1 MKISIIT
8 VVYNGAQ
15 TIEDC
20 LKSVLSQDYPDLE
33 YIVIDGAS
41 TDGTLQCI
49 EQFDQSP
56 YSHRINKLL
65 SEPDEGLYFAMNKG
79 IQMATGEVIGMLNAD
94 DLYAT
99 NDCLSAVAAMFS
111 TQPIDATYADLVYVS
126 QQNPDQVTRYW
137 KSGTYRKGAFLWGW
151 MPPHP
156 TFFLKKT
163 FYDQWGTF
171 DTHLRIAAD
180 YELMLRFIHKYGIRL
195 GYLPRVLVK
204 MRVGGLSN
212 TAVSNRLQ
220 AHSESRNAW
229 KINNL
234 RPYFFT
240 LWLKPLRKFSQ
251 FFIKNV
257 TVR

>member
-1 MKISIIT
+1 VKISIIT

-41 TDGTLQCI
+41 TDGTLQRI

-56 YSHRINKLL
+56 YSHHINKLL

-163 FYDQWGTF
+163 FMTNGV
-171 DTHLRIAAD
+171 HLTLSSA
-180 YELMLRFIHKYGIRL
+180 L
-195 GYLPRVLVK
+195 LPITN
-204 MRVGGLSN
+204 SCCASFTN
-212 TAVSNRLQ
+212 TAFAWAICPECS
-220 AHSESRNAW
+220 SRCE
-229 KINNL
+229 L
-234 RPYFFT
+234 
-240 LWLKPLRKFSQ
+240 
-251 FFIKNV
+251 V
-257 TVR
+257 G